1 MYDRYDGR
9 PVPEFK
15 AIEEPEDEF
24 MVEAYVSSGDK
35 HYVEIKTRLNNRT
48 AWPARVSEGLSF
60 RYFVDLTEVLDA
72 GYSPNDITISGGQ
85 GSSGKVS
92 GPHLWNKDKNIYY
105 IEVDYTGDRLYPG
118 GQDHYRRDSSL
129 RIVAPANS
137 GCWDNENDPSFKGL
151 STGSELKKA
160 DYIPV
165 YEYGVKV
172 AGIEPE
178 GTVVQPSPT
187 PTPTPTSTLR
197 PTPTSSKEIKYGDLN
212 NDNEVDSTDVTLMK
226 RYILRKIGTLPN
238 PEGADVNVDGS
249 IDSTDLT
256 ILKRYVLRKI
266 KSLPV

>member
-1 MYDRYDGR
+1 M
-9 PVPEFK
+9 
-15 AIEEPEDEF
+15 
-24 MVEAYVSSGDK
+24 
-35 HYVEIKTRLNNRT
+35 
-48 AWPARVSEGLSF
+48 
-60 RYFVDLTEVLDA
+60 
-72 GYSPNDITISGGQ
+72 
-85 GSSGKVS
+85 
-92 GPHLWNKDKNIYY
+92 
-105 IEVDYTGDRLYPG
+105 
-118 GQDHYRRDSSL
+118 
-129 RIVAPANS
+129 
-137 GCWDNENDPSFKGL
+137 
-151 STGSELKKA
+151 KKA